1 MRRPLGRAAPL
12 GAPILIV
19 NLKAY
24 PTALGPGALRIGRA
38 LEELGTSAD
47 VDVAIAP
54 SAPDLALL
62 ATSLRIPV
70 LAQQVDASPPGARTG
85 RTVVE
90 SLRAAGVRGSLVNHS
105 ECPEPTGKVPAIVS
119 RLSKVGLAAVVC
131 AGDLRT
137 AGQLARSRPQ
147 YLAIEP
153 PELIGGDRA
162 VSSARPEIVSGA
174 VERVRRVSRRT
185 LVLCG
190 AGVHD
195 RRDVRRALELGSQ
208 GVLVASAVAL
218 ARRPRR
224 AIVELLAGFER

>member
-85 RTVVE
+85 RTVE
-90 SLRAAGVRGSLVNHS
+90 SLRASGVRGSLVNHS
-105 ECPEPTGKVPAIVS
+105 ECPEPAGKVPAIVS